1 MRTRDLRRLHNTGHP
16 GINALFAK
24 AHSADWDIE
33 NDVDWSVTVD
43 P

>member
-1 MRTRDLRRLHNTGHP
+1 MRTRELLKLRNTGHP

-33 NDVDWSVTVD
+33 NDVDWSLPV
-43 P
+43 